1 MGRLPDFEGFEV
13 DRSTIKVTR
22 AGDGLSPSLKVE
34 PRALHQGE
42 DVTLVLRCHV
52 HKVIHE
58 PGRDEDG
65 PLVRVHVLATDE
77 AFLADPGE
85 VHALVSRERSRI
97 KRLED
102 EAAAREP
109 LPGIDDEPAANGAG
123 GEPNIFG
130 GSFDERDPIDDGQAD
145 GDLVHGHT
153 GLPFKP
159 DEQKPARRPR
169 KGSLA
174 AGLELVASLTD
185 PSELFA
191 LMDEEERGKNRKA
204 VMDAAA
210 ARIAELA
217 AEQETAEVRDLVAEA
232 EAGDPS
238 DYGAH

>member
-58 PGRDEDG
+58 SGREEDG
-65 PLVRVHVLATDE
+65 PLTRVHVLATDE

-85 VHALVSRERSRI
+85 VQALVSRERSRI
-97 KRLED
+97 KRLAD

-109 LPGIDDEPAANGAG
+109 LPGIDDEPETNGAG
-123 GEPNIFG
+123 GEQNIFG
-130 GSFDERDPIDDGQAD
+130 GSFDERGPLDDGQAD
-145 GDLVHGHT
+145 
-153 GLPFKP
+153 
-159 DEQKPARRPR
+159 EKPARKPR

-204 VMDAAA
+204 VMDAAV
-210 ARIAELA
+210 ARLAELA
-217 AEQETAEVRDLVAEA
+217 GPEA
-232 EAGDPS
+232 DAAPEPF
-238 DYGAH
+238 